1 MSGER
6 ILVVDDEAPAR
17 RAFSRT
23 LVADGYECATAE
35 SVPRARKLLGTDRYD
50 LVICDLN
57 MRGESGM
64 TLLEELDRSHRDVAV
79 LMATGEDDPAIAH
92 AASERGVDGYMV
104 KPFSRN
110 ELLIHVDCALE
121 QARRRHRSRL
131 ANGSQQEAEKRATE
145 VREALVDVAE
155 RERLIDSQRAEML
168 RRLSE
173 AVGQRDLETGAH
185 IRRIGSYSA
194 LLARVLRIN
203 EEAVRAI
210 DLAAPMHDVGK
221 VAIPDAILLKPRELS
236 PGERAVMQ
244 RHAQIGHD
252 ILANSGSP
260 LLDLAAEIALT
271 HHERVDGKGYPAHLP
286 GEKIPLAGRIVAIAD
301 VFDALT
307 SDRPYRERLPLAG
320 TLEIMR
326 EGGGTHFDPVL
337 LDCFIEHLDEV
348 LEVSG
353 GREGPVAASLL

>member
-17 RAFSRT
+17 RTFSRA
-23 LVADGYECATAE
+23 LAVDGYECATAE
-35 SVPRARKLLGTDRYD
+35 SVPRARELLDADSYD

-57 MRGESGM
+57 MPGESGM
-64 TLLEELDRSHRDVAV
+64 TLLEELDKSHGEIAV
-79 LMATGEDDPAIAH
+79 LMVTGEDDPAIAH
-92 AASERGVDGYMV
+92 AASERGADGYMI

-121 QARRRHRSRL
+121 QARRRQHQWRL
-131 ANGSQQEAEKRATE
+131 SDHSGLEARERATE
-145 VREALVDVAE
+145 VREALMDVAE
-155 RERLIDSQRAEML
+155 RERLIDHQQAETL

-185 IRRIGSYSA
+185 IRRIGRHSA
-194 LLARVLRIN
+194 LLAHAHGLN
-203 EEAVRAI
+203 EEVVRAI
-210 DLAAPMHDVGK
+210 ELAAPMHDVGK
-221 VAIPDAILLKPRELS
+221 VAIPDSILSKPGKLS
-236 PGERAVMQ
+236 AGEREVMQ

-252 ILANSGSP
+252 ILAYSGSP

-271 HHERVDGKGYPAHLP
+271 HHEHFDGNGYPAGLS

-307 SDRPYRERLPLAG
+307 SDRPYQGRLPLERA
-320 TLEIMR
+320 LEIMR
-326 EGGGTHFDPVL
+326 EGRGTHFDPVL

-348 LEVSG
+348 FEVSG
-353 GREGPVAASLL
+353 VGKNLQR

>member
-17 RAFSRT
+17 RVFSRA
-23 LVADGYECATAE
+23 LVAEGYECATAE
-35 SVPRARKLLGTDRYD
+35 SVPRARELLDGDRYD
-50 LVICDLN
+50 LIICDLN
-57 MRGESGM
+57 MPGESGM
-64 TLLEELDRSHRDVAV
+64 TLLEEVDRSHGEVAV

-92 AASERGVDGYMV
+92 AASERGADGYLV

-121 QARRRHRSRL
+121 QSRRRRL
-131 ANGSQQEAEKRATE
+131 RLDNGSRREAQERATE

-173 AVGQRDLETGAH
+173 VVGQRDLETGAH

-194 LLARVLRIN
+194 LLARVFGLD
-203 EEAVRAI
+203 EAAVRAI

-221 VAIPDAILLKPRELS
+221 VAIPDSILLKPGKLS
-236 PGERAVMQ
+236 PGEREVMR

-271 HHERVDGKGYPAHLP
+271 HHERVDGKGYPARLH
-286 GEKIPLAGRIVAIAD
+286 GEQIPLAGRIVAIGD

-307 SDRPYRERLPLAG
+307 SDRPYKARLPLERA
-320 TLEIMR
+320 LEIMR
-326 EGGGTHFDPVL
+326 EGRGTHFDPVL

-348 LEVSG
+348 LELSQVEKVPS
-353 GREGPVAASLL
+353 R

>member
-17 RAFSRT
+17 RVFSRA

-35 SVPRARKLLGTDRYD
+35 SVPRARGLLDTDRYD
-50 LVICDLN
+50 LIICDLN
-57 MRGESGM
+57 MPGESGM
-64 TLLEELDRSHRDVAV
+64 TLLEELDRSHCEVAV

-92 AASERGVDGYMV
+92 AASERGADGYMV

-121 QARRRHRSRL
+121 QARRRRL
-131 ANGSQQEAEKRATE
+131 RLDNGSEQEVQERATE

-194 LLARVLRIN
+194 LLARLLGLN

-221 VAIPDAILLKPRELS
+221 VAIPDSILLKPGKLS
-236 PGERAVMQ
+236 PGEREVMQ

-271 HHERVDGKGYPAHLP
+271 HHERVDGKGYPARLL
-286 GEKIPLAGRIVAIAD
+286 GEQIPLAGRIVAIAD

-307 SDRPYRERLPLAG
+307 SDRPYRERLPLERA
-320 TLEIMR
+320 LEIMR
-326 EGGGTHFDPVL
+326 DGRGTHFDPVL
-337 LDCFIEHLDEV
+337 LDCFIEHLDDV

-353 GREGPVAASLL
+353 VEKAPSR

>member
-17 RAFSRT
+17 RVFSRA

-35 SVPRARKLLGTDRYD
+35 SVPRARELLDGDRYD
-50 LVICDLN
+50 LIICDLN
-57 MRGESGM
+57 MPGESGM
-64 TLLEELDRSHRDVAV
+64 TLLEEVNRSHREVAV

-92 AASERGVDGYMV
+92 AASERGADGYMV

-121 QARRRHRSRL
+121 QSRRRRL
-131 ANGSQQEAEKRATE
+131 RLDNGSRREARERATE

-194 LLARVLRIN
+194 LLARVFGLD
-203 EEAVRAI
+203 EAAVRAI

-221 VAIPDAILLKPRELS
+221 VAIPDSILLKPGKLS
-236 PGERAVMQ
+236 PGERAVMR

-271 HHERVDGKGYPAHLP
+271 HHERVDGKGYPARLH
-286 GEKIPLAGRIVAIAD
+286 GEQIPLAGRIVAIAD

-307 SDRPYRERLPLAG
+307 SDRPYKARLPLERA
-320 TLEIMR
+320 LEIMR
-326 EGGGTHFDPVL
+326 EGRGTHFDPVL

-348 LEVSG
+348 LELSEVEKVPS
-353 GREGPVAASLL
+353 R

>member
-6 ILVVDDEAPAR
+6 ILVVDDEAPVR
-17 RAFSRT
+17 RTFSRA
-23 LVADGYECATAE
+23 LAADGYKCATAE
-35 SVPRARKLLGTDRYD
+35 SVPRARELLDADRYD
-50 LVICDLN
+50 LIICDLN
-57 MRGESGM
+57 MPGESGM
-64 TLLEELDRSHRDVAV
+64 TLLEELDKSHCEIAV

-92 AASERGVDGYMV
+92 AASERGADGYMI

-110 ELLIHVDCALE
+110 ELLIHVDCTLE
-121 QARRRHRSRL
+121 QGRRRQRQQRLSDRSL
-131 ANGSQQEAEKRATE
+131 QEAHERAAE

-185 IRRIGSYSA
+185 IRRIGRHSA
-194 LLARVLRIN
+194 LLARAYGLD
-203 EEAVRAI
+203 EETVRTI

-221 VAIPDAILLKPRELS
+221 VAIPDSILLKPGGLS
-236 PGERAVMQ
+236 PGEREVMQ

-252 ILANSGSP
+252 ILAHSGSP

-271 HHERVDGKGYPAHLP
+271 HHERFDGNGYPAGLS

-307 SDRPYRERLPLAG
+307 SDRPYRTRLSLECA
-320 TLEIMR
+320 LEIMR
-326 EGGGTHFDPVL
+326 EGRGLHFDPAL
-337 LDCFIEHLDEV
+337 LDCFMEHLDEV
-348 LEVSG
+348 LEVSKVEKDPQ
-353 GREGPVAASLL
+353 R

>member
-6 ILVVDDEAPAR
+6 ILVVDDEAPVR
-17 RAFSRT
+17 RVFSRA
-23 LVADGYECATAE
+23 LVAGGYECATAE
-35 SVPRARKLLGTDRYD
+35 SVPRARERLGTDRYD

-57 MRGESGM
+57 LPGESGM
-64 TLLEELDRSHRDVAV
+64 TLLEELNRSHHEVAV

-121 QARRRHRSRL
+121 QARRRLRRRL
-131 ANGSQQEAEKRATE
+131 DNGSQLEAQERATE

-194 LLARVLRIN
+194 LLARVFGLD
-203 EEAVRAI
+203 EAAVRAI

-221 VAIPDAILLKPRELS
+221 VAIPDSILLKSGKLS
-236 PGERAVMQ
+236 PGEREVMQ

-271 HHERVDGKGYPAHLP
+271 HHERVDGKGYPARLH
-286 GEKIPLAGRIVAIAD
+286 GEQIPLAGRIVAIAD

-307 SDRPYRERLPLAG
+307 SDRPYKARLPLKRA
-320 TLEIMR
+320 LEIMR
-326 EGGGTHFDPVL
+326 EGRGTHFDPVL

-348 LEVSG
+348 LELSEVEKVPS
-353 GREGPVAASLL
+353 R

>member
-1 MSGER
+1 MAGER
-6 ILVVDDEAPAR
+6 ILVVDDDAPVR
-17 RAFSRT
+17 RTFSRALT
-23 LVADGYECATAE
+23 ADGYECATAE
-35 SVPRARKLLGTDRYD
+35 SVPQARELLDADRYD

-57 MRGESGM
+57 MPGESGM
-64 TLLEELDRSHRDVAV
+64 TLLEELDKSHRKVAV
-79 LMATGEDDPAIAH
+79 LMVTGEDDPAIAH
-92 AASERGVDGYMV
+92 AANERGADGYMI
-104 KPFSRN
+104 KPFGRN

-121 QARRRHRSRL
+121 QARRRRRQRRLGDRSL
-131 ANGSQQEAEKRATE
+131 QEAQERATE

-185 IRRIGSYSA
+185 IRRIGHHSA
-194 LLARVLRIN
+194 LLARAYGLD

-221 VAIPDAILLKPRELS
+221 VAIPDSILLKPGELS
-236 PGERAVMQ
+236 PGEREVMQ

-252 ILANSGSP
+252 ILAYSGSP
-260 LLDLAAEIALT
+260 LLDLAGEIALT
-271 HHERVDGKGYPAHLP
+271 HHERFDGNGYPAGLP

-307 SDRPYRERLPLAG
+307 SDRPYRERLPIARA
-320 TLEIMR
+320 LEIMR
-326 EGGGTHFDPVL
+326 EGRGTHFDPVL
-337 LDCFIEHLDEV
+337 LDCFFEHLDEV

-353 GREGPVAASLL
+353 VEKDLQR

>member
-1 MSGER
+1 MAGER
-6 ILVVDDEAPAR
+6 ILVVDDDAPVR
-17 RAFSRT
+17 RTFSRA
-23 LVADGYECATAE
+23 LAADGYECATAE
-35 SVPRARKLLGTDRYD
+35 SVPQARELLDADRYD

-57 MRGESGM
+57 MPGESGM
-64 TLLEELDRSHRDVAV
+64 TLLEELDKSHRKVAV
-79 LMATGEDDPAIAH
+79 LMVTGEDDPAIAH
-92 AASERGVDGYMV
+92 AANERGADGYMI
-104 KPFSRN
+104 KPFGRN

-121 QARRRHRSRL
+121 QARRRRRQRRQGDRSL
-131 ANGSQQEAEKRATE
+131 QEAQERATE

-185 IRRIGSYSA
+185 IRRIGHHSA
-194 LLARVLRIN
+194 LLARAYGLD

-221 VAIPDAILLKPRELS
+221 VAIPDSILLKPGELS
-236 PGERAVMQ
+236 PGEREVMQ

-252 ILANSGSP
+252 ILAHSGSP

-271 HHERVDGKGYPAHLP
+271 HHERFDGNGYPASLP

-307 SDRPYRERLPLAG
+307 SDRPYRARLPIEDA
-320 TLEIMR
+320 LEIMR
-326 EGGGTHFDPVL
+326 EGRGTHFDPVL
-337 LDCFIEHLDEV
+337 LDCFMEHLDEV

-353 GREGPVAASLL
+353 VEKDLQR

>member
-17 RAFSRT
+17 RVFSRV
-23 LVADGYECATAE
+23 LVADGYECSTAE
-35 SVPRARKLLGTDRYD
+35 SVPRARELLDTDRYD

-57 MRGESGM
+57 MPGESGM
-64 TLLEELDRSHRDVAV
+64 TLLEELDRSHREVAV
-79 LMATGEDDPAIAH
+79 LMATGDDDPAIAH
-92 AASERGVDGYMV
+92 AASERGAGGYMV
-104 KPFSRN
+104 KPFSSN

-121 QARRRHRSRL
+121 QARRRHHL
-131 ANGSQQEAEKRATE
+131 LHLGNGSQLEAQERATE
-145 VREALVDVAE
+145 VREALVDVAV

-194 LLARVLRIN
+194 LLARLLGLDEE
-203 EEAVRAI
+203 EEARAI

-221 VAIPDAILLKPRELS
+221 VAIPDAILLKPGGLS
-236 PGERAVMQ
+236 PGEREVMQ

-271 HHERVDGKGYPAHLP
+271 HHERIDGTGYPAHLS

-307 SDRPYRERLPLAG
+307 SDRPYRARLPLERA
-320 TLEIMR
+320 LEVMR
-326 EGGGTHFDPVL
+326 EGRGTHFDPVL
-337 LDCFIEHLDEV
+337 LDCFLEHLDEM

-353 GREGPVAASLL
+353 VEHARPR

>member
-6 ILVVDDEAPAR
+6 ILVVDDEAPVR
-17 RAFSRT
+17 QAFSRA
-23 LVADGYECATAE
+23 LLADGYECATAE
-35 SVPRARKLLGTDRYD
+35 GVPRARELLAADRYD

-57 MRGESGM
+57 MPGESGM
-64 TLLEELDRSHRDVAV
+64 TLLEELDKAHSEIAV
-79 LMATGEDDPAIAH
+79 LMATGEDDPALAH
-92 AASERGVDGYMV
+92 AASERGADGYMI

-110 ELLIHVDCALE
+110 ELLIHVDCTLE
-121 QARRRHRSRL
+121 RARRRRRQRRLGDRSL
-131 ANGSQQEAEKRATE
+131 QEARERATE

-168 RRLSE
+168 RRLAE

-185 IRRIGSYSA
+185 IRRIGRDSA
-194 LLARVLRIN
+194 LLARAYGLD

-221 VAIPDAILLKPRELS
+221 VAIPDSILLKPGELS
-236 PGERAVMQ
+236 QGEREVMQ
-244 RHAQIGHD
+244 RHTQIGHD
-252 ILANSGSP
+252 ILAYSGSP

-271 HHERVDGKGYPAHLP
+271 HHERFDGSGYPAGLSAE
-286 GEKIPLAGRIVAIAD
+286 GIPLAGRIVAIAD

-307 SDRPYRERLPLAG
+307 SDRPYRPRLPLEHA
-320 TLEIMR
+320 LEIMR
-326 EGGGTHFDPVL
+326 KGRGTHFDPAL
-337 LDCFIEHLDEV
+337 LDSFLEHLDEV

-353 GREGPVAASLL
+353 IATDPRR

>member
-6 ILVVDDEAPAR
+6 ILVVDDEAPVR
-17 RAFSRT
+17 RTFSRA
-23 LVADGYECATAE
+23 LAADGYECATAE
-35 SVPRARKLLGTDRYD
+35 SVPRARELLDADRYD

-57 MRGESGM
+57 MPGESGM
-64 TLLEELDRSHRDVAV
+64 TLLEELDKSHCEIAV

-92 AASERGVDGYMV
+92 AASERGADGYMV

-110 ELLIHVDCALE
+110 ELLIHVDCTLE
-121 QARRRHRSRL
+121 QGRRRQRQRRLSDRSL
-131 ANGSQQEAEKRATE
+131 QEAHERAAE

-185 IRRIGSYSA
+185 IRRIGRHSA
-194 LLARVLRIN
+194 LLARAYGLD
-203 EEAVRAI
+203 EKTVRTI

-221 VAIPDAILLKPRELS
+221 VAIPDSILLKPGELS
-236 PGERAVMQ
+236 PGEREVMQ

-252 ILANSGSP
+252 ILAHSGSP

-271 HHERVDGKGYPAHLP
+271 HHERFDGNGYPAGLSD
-286 GEKIPLAGRIVAIAD
+286 EKIPLAGRIVAIAD

-307 SDRPYRERLPLAG
+307 SDRPYRARLSFERA
-320 TLEIMR
+320 LEIMR
-326 EGGGTHFDPVL
+326 EGRGTHFDPVL
-337 LDCFIEHLDEV
+337 LDCFMEHLDEV
-348 LEVSG
+348 LEVS
-353 GREGPVAASLL
+353 RVEKDPQR

>member
-17 RAFSRT
+17 RVFSRA

-35 SVPRARKLLGTDRYD
+35 SVPRARELLDTGRYD

-57 MRGESGM
+57 MPGESGM
-64 TLLEELDRSHRDVAV
+64 TLLEELDRSHREVAV

-92 AASERGVDGYMV
+92 AASERGADGYMV

-121 QARRRHRSRL
+121 QARRRHHL
-131 ANGSQQEAEKRATE
+131 LHLGNGSQREAQERATE
-145 VREALVDVAE
+145 VRKALVDVAE

-173 AVGQRDLETGAH
+173 VVGQRDLETGAH

-194 LLARVLRIN
+194 LLARLLGLD
-203 EEAVRAI
+203 EEEVRAI

-221 VAIPDAILLKPRELS
+221 VAIPDAILLKPGGLS
-236 PGERAVMQ
+236 PGEREVMQ

-271 HHERVDGKGYPAHLP
+271 HHERIDGRGYPAHLS

-307 SDRPYRERLPLAG
+307 SDRPYRARLPLERA
-320 TLEIMR
+320 LEVMR
-326 EGGGTHFDPVL
+326 EGRGTHFDPVL
-337 LDCFIEHLDEV
+337 LDCFLGHLDEV

-353 GREGPVAASLL
+353 VEHARPR

>member
-6 ILVVDDEAPAR
+6 ILVVDDEAPVR
-17 RAFSRT
+17 RTFSRA

-35 SVPRARKLLGTDRYD
+35 SVPRARELLDADRYG
-50 LVICDLN
+50 LVICDLS
-57 MRGESGM
+57 MPGESGM
-64 TLLEELDRSHRDVAV
+64 TLLEDLDQSHREVAV

-92 AASERGVDGYMV
+92 AASARGADGYMV

-110 ELLIHVDCALE
+110 ELLIHVDSTLE
-121 QARRRHRSRL
+121 QAHRRLSDHSP
-131 ANGSQQEAEKRATE
+131 QEEHQRATE

-155 RERLIDSQRAEML
+155 RERLIDSQRTEML

-173 AVGQRDLETGAH
+173 VVGQRDLETGAH
-185 IRRIGSYSA
+185 IGRIGRYSA
-194 LLARVLRIN
+194 LLARAHGLN
-203 EEAVRAI
+203 DEAVRAI

-221 VAIPDAILLKPRELS
+221 VAIPDSILLKPGELS
-236 PGERAVMQ
+236 PGERKVMQ

-252 ILANSGSP
+252 ILAYSGSP

-271 HHERVDGKGYPAHLP
+271 HHERFDGNGYPAGLP

-307 SDRPYRERLPLAG
+307 SDRPYQARLPLERA
-320 TLEIMR
+320 LEIMC
-326 EGGGTHFDPVL
+326 EGRGTHFDPVL
-337 LDCFIEHLDEV
+337 LDCFMEHLDEV

-353 GREGPVAASLL
+353 VEKDSQR